1 MKIISWNV
9 GGFRACLKK
18 GFEEFFKEENADIF
32 CIQESKV
39 TLEELTFHPEGYEIY
54 LNPAEKKGYSGTLVY
69 TKVKPIE
76 VSYGMNK
83 EIHDHEGRIITLE
96 YEAFY
101 LICVYV
107 PNSKKEL
114 IRLDYRMTWEDDF
127 RKYVNELK
135 KKKSVIICGD
145 MNVAHKEIDI
155 KNPKQN
161 ERNAGFTLEEREK
174 FTELLNLGFI
184 DTYRLFY
191 PNVVKYTWWSYL
203 FKARERNA
211 GWRIDYF
218 LVSNDLKEKLK
229 NATIYT
235 EVLGSDHCPIGLTL

>member
-18 GFEEFFKEENADIF
+18 GFEDFFKEENADIF

-39 TLEELTFHPEGYEIY
+39 ILEELTFHPEGYEIY
-54 LNPAEKKGYSGTLVY
+54 LNSAEKNGYSGTLVY
-69 TKVKPIE
+69 TKIKPIE
-76 VSYGMNK
+76 VFYGMNK
-83 EIHDHEGRIITLE
+83 EIHNHEGRIITLE
-96 YEAFY
+96 YEEFY
-101 LICVYV
+101 LVCVYV

-114 IRLDYRMTWEDDF
+114 LRLDYRMTWEDDF
-127 RKYVNELK
+127 RKYVSELK
-135 KKKSVIICGD
+135 EKKSVIICGD

-161 ERNAGFTLEEREK
+161 EKNAGFTLEEREK
-174 FTELLNLGFI
+174 FTELLDSGFI

-191 PNVVKYTWWSYL
+191 PNEVKYTWWSYL

-235 EVLGSDHCPIGLTL
+235 EVLGSDHCPIGLVL

>member
-18 GFEEFFKEENADIF
+18 GFEEFFNEENADIF

-54 LNPAEKKGYSGTLVY
+54 LNPADKKGYSGTLVY

-161 ERNAGFTLEEREK
+161 EK
-174 FTELLNLGFI
+174 MQ
-184 DTYRLFY
+184 
-191 PNVVKYTWWSYL
+191 
-203 FKARERNA
+203 
-211 GWRIDYF
+211 
-218 LVSNDLKEKLK
+218 
-229 NATIYT
+229 
-235 EVLGSDHCPIGLTL
+235 VLH

>member
-54 LNPAEKKGYSGTLVY
+54 LNPADKKGYSGTLVY

-174 FTELLNLGFI
+174 FTELLDSGFI

-191 PNVVKYTWWSYL
+191 PNEVKYTWWSYL

-218 LVSNDLKEKLK
+218 LVSNDLKERLK
-229 NATIYT
+229 DATIYT
-235 EVLGSDHCPIGLTL
+235 EVLGSDHCPIGLVL

>member
-18 GFEEFFKEENADIF
+18 GFEEFFNEENADIF

-54 LNPAEKKGYSGTLVY
+54 LNPADKKGYSGTLVY

-161 ERNAGFTLEEREK
+161 EKNAGFTLEEREK
-174 FTELLNLGFI
+174 FTELLDSGFI

-191 PNVVKYTWWSYL
+191 PNEVKYTWWSYL

-218 LVSNDLKEKLK
+218 LVSNDLKERLK
-229 NATIYT
+229 DATIYT
-235 EVLGSDHCPIGLTL
+235 EVLGSDHCPIGLVL

>member
-18 GFEEFFKEENADIF
+18 GFEEFFNEENADIF

-39 TLEELTFHPEGYEIY
+39 TLEELTFHPEGYEFY
-54 LNPAEKKGYSGTLVY
+54 LNPADKKGYSGTLVY

-174 FTELLNLGFI
+174 FTELLDSGFI

-191 PNVVKYTWWSYL
+191 PNEVKYTWWSYL

-218 LVSNDLKEKLK
+218 LVSNDLKERLK
-229 NATIYT
+229 DATIYT
-235 EVLGSDHCPIGLTL
+235 EVLGSDHCPIGLVL

>member
-18 GFEEFFKEENADIF
+18 GFEDFFKEENADIF

-39 TLEELTFHPEGYEIY
+39 ILEELTFHPEGYEIY

-76 VSYGMNK
+76 VFYGMNK

-101 LICVYV
+101 LVCVYV

-114 IRLDYRMTWEDDF
+114 LRLDYRMTWEDDF
-127 RKYVNELK
+127 RKYVSELK
-135 KKKSVIICGD
+135 EKKSVIICGD
-145 MNVAHKEIDI
+145 MNVAHKEMDI

-174 FTELLNLGFI
+174 FTELLNSGFI

-191 PNVVKYTWWSYL
+191 PNEVKYTWWSYL

-218 LVSNDLKEKLK
+218 LVSKDLKEKLK

-235 EVLGSDHCPIGLTL
+235 EVLGSDHCPIGLVL

>member
-9 GGFRACLKK
+9 GGFRACQKK
-18 GFEEFFKEENADIF
+18 GFEDFFKEVEADIF

-39 TLEELTFHPEGYEIY
+39 TLEELTFHPEGYEVY

-69 TKVKPIE
+69 TKIKPIK
-76 VSYGMNK
+76 VSFGMNI
-83 EIHDHEGRIITLE
+83 ENHDHEGRIITLE
-96 YEAFY
+96 YEDFI

-114 IRLDYRMTWEDDF
+114 LRLDYRMTWEDDF
-127 RKYVNELK
+127 REYVCELK

-145 MNVAHKEIDI
+145 MNVAHTEMDI

-161 ERNAGFTLEEREK
+161 
-174 FTELLNLGFI
+174 
-184 DTYRLFY
+184 
-191 PNVVKYTWWSYL
+191 
-203 FKARERNA
+203 ERNA

-218 LVSNDLKEKLK
+218 LVSEDLKERLK
-229 NATIYT
+229 DAKIYT
-235 EVLGSDHCPIGLTL
+235 EVLGSDHCPIGLEL

>member
-18 GFEEFFKEENADIF
+18 GFEDFFKEENADIF

-39 TLEELTFHPEGYEIY
+39 ILEELTFHPEGYEIY
-54 LNPAEKKGYSGTLVY
+54 LNSAEKKGYSGTLVY
-69 TKVKPIE
+69 TKIKPIE
-76 VSYGMNK
+76 VFYGMNK
-83 EIHDHEGRIITLE
+83 EIHNHEGRIITLE
-96 YEAFY
+96 YEEFY
-101 LICVYV
+101 LVCVYV

-114 IRLDYRMTWEDDF
+114 LRLDYRMTWEDDF
-127 RKYVNELK
+127 RKYVSELK
-135 KKKSVIICGD
+135 EKKSVIICGD

-161 ERNAGFTLEEREK
+161 EKNAGFTLEEREK
-174 FTELLNLGFI
+174 FTELLDSGFI

-191 PNVVKYTWWSYL
+191 PNEVKYTWWSYL

-235 EVLGSDHCPIGLTL
+235 EVLGSDHCPIGLVL

>member
-18 GFEEFFKEENADIF
+18 GFEEFFNEENADIF

-54 LNPAEKKGYSGTLVY
+54 LNPADKKGYSGTLVY

-174 FTELLNLGFI
+174 FTELLDSGFI

-191 PNVVKYTWWSYL
+191 PNEVKYTWWSYL

-218 LVSNDLKEKLK
+218 LVSNDLKERLK
-229 NATIYT
+229 DATIYT
-235 EVLGSDHCPIGLTL
+235 EVLGSDHCPIGLVL

>member
-18 GFEEFFKEENADIF
+18 GFEEFFNEENADIF

-54 LNPAEKKGYSGTLVY
+54 LNPADKKGYSGTLVY

-161 ERNAGFTLEEREK
+161 EKNAGFTLEEREK
-174 FTELLNLGFI
+174 FTELLDSGFI

-191 PNVVKYTWWSYL
+191 PNEVKYTWWSYL

-235 EVLGSDHCPIGLTL
+235 EVLGSDHCPIGLVL

>member
-18 GFEEFFKEENADIF
+18 GFEEFFNEENADIF

-54 LNPAEKKGYSGTLVY
+54 LNPADKKGYSGTLVY

-191 PNVVKYTWWSYL
+191 PNEVKYTWWSYL

-235 EVLGSDHCPIGLTL
+235 EVLGSDHCPIGLVL

>member
-145 MNVAHKEIDI
+145 MNVAHKEMDI

-174 FTELLNLGFI
+174 FTELLNSGFI

-191 PNVVKYTWWSYL
+191 PNEVKYTWWSYL

-218 LVSNDLKEKLK
+218 LVSKDLKEKLK

-235 EVLGSDHCPIGLTL
+235 EVLGSDHCPIGLVL

>member
-54 LNPAEKKGYSGTLVY
+54 LNPADKKGYSGTLVY

-161 ERNAGFTLEEREK
+161 EKNAGFTLEEREK
-174 FTELLNLGFI
+174 FTELLDSGFI

-191 PNVVKYTWWSYL
+191 PNEVKYTWWSYL

-235 EVLGSDHCPIGLTL
+235 EVLGSDHCPIGLVL